1 MPWQPL
7 WATPLRDDP
16 ASNVTD
22 GNCSNGVQWIYKALN
37 DCVYDGQG
45 IASEVLG
52 LASIL
57 TWMIVSIP

>member
-7 WATPLRDDP
+7 YVYNVGAT
-16 ASNVTD
+16 ANISSN
-22 GNCSNGVQWIYKALN
+22 NCSDGVQWIYKILN
-37 DCVYDGQG
+37 DCVWNGRG